1 MSRFTSQ
8 NFHFAHLY
16 TQQKVK
22 SYQRQFEDD
31 AYELAQNGLLEKI
44 LELNELLTSRKL
56 DIAYAPKVDVSA
68 LKGHSSRLQC

>member
-1 MSRFTSQ
+1 MQS
-8 NFHFAHLY
+8 LILLIY

-31 AYELAQNGLLEKI
+31 AYDMAQNGLHEKI

-56 DIAYAPKVDVSA
+56 DIAYAPKVDMSA
-68 LKGHSSRLQC
+68 MKGSFGRFRS